1 MHGSSGSS
9 GTILAVQD
17 ADDCVFGAWIAE
29 GMHLSHGSYYG
40 GGDSFLWKSEKGV
53 EGNAKVKV
61 FKWTGKNDYVALCDT
76 DGFSFG
82 GG

>member
-1 MHGSSGSS
+1 M
-9 GTILAVQD
+9 QD
-17 ADDCVFGAWIAE
+17 GDDGIFGAWIAE

-40 GGDSFLWKSEKGV
+40 GGDSFLWKADKNSADGSGV
-53 EGNAKVKV
+53 RVY
-61 FKWTGKNDYVALCDT
+61 KWTGRNDYVALCDT